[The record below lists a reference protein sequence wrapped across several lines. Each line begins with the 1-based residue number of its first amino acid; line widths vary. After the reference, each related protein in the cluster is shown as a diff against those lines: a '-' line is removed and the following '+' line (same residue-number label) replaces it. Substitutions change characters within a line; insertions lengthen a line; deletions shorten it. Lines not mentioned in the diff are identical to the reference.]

1 VEVCLIHHLP
11 KLRLLTLTDE
21 FSECHVYL
29 LLGLSAT
36 IGSLLGNRAR
46 EFVNREVRFTPL
58 RLCHDI
64 LSDSDSTSAP
74 QFALLTCVGFSID
87 HSCHR
92 KFFLDFSG

>member
-1 VEVCLIHHLP
+1 MEVRLIHHLP

-46 EFVNREVRFTPL
+46 DFVNREVRFAPL
-58 RLCHDI
+58 RLCLPLGLH
-64 LSDSDSTSAP
+64 LRFGVP
-74 QFALLTCVGFSID
+74 FADLCRLFN
-87 HSCHR
+87 
-92 KFFLDFSG
+92 